1 MILGMSLETF
11 TFLHVV
17 ISLVGIMTGFIV
29 VALMLQNAPLAG
41 WNGFFLTAT
50 ILTSVTGFFFP
61 LKAIGPPH
69 IVGAISLVVLAVAL
83 FALYGRKLAGPWRA
97 VYVVSAVFA
106 LYLNVFVGIVQSFAK
121 VTYLHKLAPT
131 GSEPPFGVAQAIVL
145 ILFVVIGF
153 LATRRYH
160 PAAQGLS
167 DAYGKVNGGA
177 RPSGGRRATVAQRQP
192 RRSACAPRD
201 CFSA

>member
-1 MILGMSLETF
+1 MSLETF
-11 TFLHVV
+11 TFVHVV

-29 VALMLQNAPLAG
+29 VAVMLQNGPLAG
-41 WNGFFLTAT
+41 WNGFFLTTT

-83 FALYGRKLAGPWRA
+83 FALYGRKLAGPWRV
-97 VYVVSAVFA
+97 VYIVSAIIA
-106 LYLNVFVGIVQSFAK
+106 LYLNVFVGIVQSFDK

-131 GSEPPFGVAQAIVL
+131 GSEPPFGVAQVIVL

-153 LATRRYH
+153 LAARRYH
-160 PAAQGLS
+160 PALEA
-167 DAYGKVNGGA
+167 
-177 RPSGGRRATVAQRQP
+177 
-192 RRSACAPRD
+192 
-201 CFSA
+201 

>member
-1 MILGMSLETF
+1 MILGMSVETF

-29 VALMLQNAPLAG
+29 VALMLQSAPLAG
-41 WNGFFLTAT
+41 WNGFFLIAT

-97 VYVVSAVFA
+97 VYVVSAVIA
-106 LYLNVFVGIVQSFAK
+106 LYLNVFVGDRAVVRQVRPIS
-121 VTYLHKLAPT
+121 T
-131 GSEPPFGVAQAIVL
+131 SSRPPARSRPSRVAQAIVL

-160 PAAQGLS
+160 PAA
-167 DAYGKVNGGA
+167 
-177 RPSGGRRATVAQRQP
+177 RA
-192 RRSACAPRD
+192 
-201 CFSA
+201 

>member
-11 TFLHVV
+11 TFVHVV

-61 LKAIGPPH
+61 LTTIGPPH

-83 FALYGRKLAGPWRA
+83 FALYGRKLAGPWRV

-106 LYLNVFVGIVQSFAK
+106 LYLNVFVGVVQSFAK
-121 VTYLHKLAPT
+121 VTYLNKLAPT

-145 ILFVVIGF
+145 ILFVVVGF

-160 PAAQGLS
+160 PAL
-167 DAYGKVNGGA
+167 
-177 RPSGGRRATVAQRQP
+177 RA
-192 RRSACAPRD
+192 
-201 CFSA
+201 

>member
-1 MILGMSLETF
+1 MILGMSIETF
-11 TFLHVV
+11 TFVHTV

-29 VALMLQNAPLAG
+29 VALMLQNGPLAG
-41 WNGFFLTAT
+41 WSGFFLTAT

-83 FALYGRKLAGPWRA
+83 FALYGRKLAGPWRV
-97 VYVVSAVFA
+97 VYVVSAVIA
-106 LYLNVFVGIVQSFAK
+106 LYLNVFVGVVQSFDK

-153 LATRRYH
+153 LAARRYH
-160 PAAQGLS
+160 PALKA
-167 DAYGKVNGGA
+167 
-177 RPSGGRRATVAQRQP
+177 
-192 RRSACAPRD
+192 
-201 CFSA
+201 

>member
-11 TFLHVV
+11 TFVHVV

-61 LKAIGPPH
+61 LTAIGPPH

-83 FALYGRKLAGPWRA
+83 FALYGRKLAGPWRV

-106 LYLNVFVGIVQSFAK
+106 LYLNVFVGVVQSFAK
-121 VTYLHKLAPT
+121 VTYLNKLAPT

-160 PAAQGLS
+160 PAL
-167 DAYGKVNGGA
+167 
-177 RPSGGRRATVAQRQP
+177 
-192 RRSACAPRD
+192 RD
-201 CFSA
+201 

>member
-1 MILGMSLETF
+1 MSLETF

-61 LKAIGPPH
+61 LNAIGPPH

-83 FALYGRKLAGPWRA
+83 FALYGRKLAGPWRV
-97 VYVVSAVFA
+97 VYVVSAVLA
-106 LYLNVFVGIVQSFAK
+106 LYLNVFVGVVQSFAK
-121 VTYLHKLAPT
+121 VTYLNKLAPT

-145 ILFVVIGF
+145 ILFVVVGF

-160 PAAQGLS
+160 PAL
-167 DAYGKVNGGA
+167 
-177 RPSGGRRATVAQRQP
+177 RA
-192 RRSACAPRD
+192 
-201 CFSA
+201 

>member
-1 MILGMSLETF
+1 MSLETF
-11 TFLHVV
+11 TFVHVV

-41 WNGFFLTAT
+41 WNGFFLTTT

-83 FALYGRKLAGPWRA
+83 FALYGRKLAGPWRV
-97 VYVVSAVFA
+97 VYVVSAVCA
-106 LYLNVFVGIVQSFAK
+106 LYLNVFVAVVQSFGK
-121 VTYLHKLAPT
+121 VTYLNKLAPT
-131 GSEPPFGVAQAIVL
+131 GSEPPFGVAQAVVL

-160 PAAQGLS
+160 PAL
-167 DAYGKVNGGA
+167 
-177 RPSGGRRATVAQRQP
+177 RA
-192 RRSACAPRD
+192 
-201 CFSA
+201 

>member
-11 TFLHVV
+11 TFVHVV

-29 VALMLQNAPLAG
+29 VAVMLQNGALAG

-50 ILTSVTGFFFP
+50 ILTSVTGFLFP
-61 LKAIGPPH
+61 LTQIGPPH

-97 VYVVSAVFA
+97 VYVVSAVIA
-106 LYLNVFVGIVQSFAK
+106 LYLNVFVAIVQSFGK

-131 GSEPPFGVAQAIVL
+131 GSEPPFGVAQAIIL

-160 PAAQGLS
+160 P
-167 DAYGKVNGGA
+167 VA
-177 RPSGGRRATVAQRQP
+177 RA
-192 RRSACAPRD
+192 
-201 CFSA
+201 